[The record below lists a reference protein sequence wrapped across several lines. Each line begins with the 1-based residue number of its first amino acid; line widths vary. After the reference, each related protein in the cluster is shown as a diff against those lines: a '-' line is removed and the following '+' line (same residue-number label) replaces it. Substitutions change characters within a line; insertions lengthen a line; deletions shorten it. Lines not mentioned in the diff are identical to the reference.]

1 MWNLSSVALRAHHSL
16 ESLAHTAKAEM
27 QARNVFMVETP
38 GDGVFG
44 ESEEKCPPRVQVCVT
59 IPQTGREAL

>member
-38 GDGVFG
+38 GDGVCG
-44 ESEEKCPPRVQVCVT
+44 ESEEECPPESRC
-59 IPQTGREAL
+59 A